1 MKHLPGVA
9 CGVLLALCCAG
20 AGPAS
25 AQTSDIKTIV
35 SVGGPPVV
43 LNQNSQLNLAG
54 VFMIGGSTSATVVQH
69 GTNNATGILQ
79 FGGTNSASVGQAG
92 GVGPSGRTGWLSAI
106 DRAAGLSEDEGPW
119 QSIEPTASSS
129 NGRCHR
135 SI

>member
-1 MKHLPGVA
+1 MSEKALRNAAGDRGASSIP
-9 CGVLLALCCAG
+9 VLGDSFVYCWQREG
-20 AGPAS
+20 AGFDRLARFVLHRQIEQPLLG
-25 AQTSDIKTIV
+25 KGV
-35 SVGGPPVV
+35 SFVCQLTDQICPV
-43 LNQNSQLNLAG
+43 
-54 VFMIGGSTSATVVQH
+54 F
-69 GTNNATGILQ
+69 
-79 FGGTNSASVGQAG
+79 